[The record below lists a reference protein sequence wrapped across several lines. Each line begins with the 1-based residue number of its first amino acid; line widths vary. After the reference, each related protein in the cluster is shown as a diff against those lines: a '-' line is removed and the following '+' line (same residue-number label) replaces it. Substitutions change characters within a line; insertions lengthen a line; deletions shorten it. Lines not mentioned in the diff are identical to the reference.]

1 MAKRMAIRALTP
13 AVIVLS
19 FLATPA
25 RGVDVVTCSQSI
37 PSRETGVLQ
46 SDLDCTAAEIGVYL
60 EGGASVS
67 LNGHTITGAHR
78 DVPGSVGI
86 ACPASC
92 TVAGP
97 GQVMGFDA
105 GVFAANALQVRD
117 LDVHDC
123 GDGVRA
129 SHLLAVNVT
138 ANNNS
143 EAGFGAEFM
152 RGFGVTANGNG
163 EYGFYGP
170 HLIATDMTANGNG
183 EAGLAVFESMRATN
197 VTVSG
202 SGTYGVATGRLVG
215 TGLVITGNADV
226 GIYATS
232 LKLRDSDVS
241 GNNGYALG
249 IDLQVD
255 RAPRL
260 RRTRCGKS
268 LQSPSAEAPFPTS
281 WGICTDDSA
290 AARLSQN
297 PWS

>member
-37 PSRETGVLQ
+37 PSGETGVLQ

-97 GQVMGFDA
+97 GQVVGFDA

-129 SHLLAVNVT
+129 SHLFAVNVT

-170 HLIATDMTANGNG
+170 HVIATDMTANGNG
-183 EAGLAVFESMRATN
+183 EAGLAVFESMRATK

-202 SGTYGVATGRLVG
+202 SGTYGVATGRLV
-215 TGLVITGNADV
+215 
-226 GIYATS
+226 
-232 LKLRDSDVS
+232 
-241 GNNGYALG
+241 
-249 IDLQVD
+249 
-255 RAPRL
+255 
-260 RRTRCGKS
+260 
-268 LQSPSAEAPFPTS
+268 
-281 WGICTDDSA
+281 
-290 AARLSQN
+290 
-297 PWS
+297 